1 MLSSAAA
8 TTKLEITNFSELRE
22 RAQLC
27 GPKRVAIVV
36 ADDEVALT
44 AADGALRLGIAIPVL
59 IGNERNIRTKAETLG
74 LSGLLAKAEFAGGDD
89 AAAVATQMARDGRV
103 DLLLKGHLRTDELLR
118 AVLDKQT
125 GLRAGRLLS
134 DVLLYE
140 DNLAGEIRLV
150 GVTDGGLNVLPNLE
164 QKKQIVQN
172 AIEVM
177 RSIGLARPK
186 IALMSA
192 TEAVSESVP
201 SSMDARELT
210 NMGEAGHFGDVEI
223 FGPLALDCA
232 LLQSAAQAKGI
243 EHPVAGHADCMV
255 VPNIEAGNLLGKSV
269 KYLGGS
275 QCAHVVAG
283 AKVPILIPSRVE
295 SVDDKVNSIALG
307 VIFAAR

>member
-1 MLSSAAA
+1 MILSAAA
-8 TTKLEITNFSELRE
+8 LAKQEITNFAELRR
-22 RAQLC
+22 RAQPL
-27 GPKRVAIVV
+27 GPKRVAIVA

-44 AADGALRLGIAIPVL
+44 AADGALHRGIAIPVL
-59 IGNERNIRTKAETLG
+59 IGDERKIRAKAEALG
-74 LSGLLAKAEFAGGDD
+74 LSGLIAGAEFVGADD
-89 AAAVATQMARDGRV
+89 AAAAAIHMAHDGRV

-118 AVLDKQT
+118 AALDKQA
-125 GLRAGRLLS
+125 GLRTGRLLS

-140 DNLAGEIRLV
+140 DKLAGELRLV
-150 GVTDGGLNVLPNLE
+150 GITDGGLNVSPNLE

-177 RSIGLARPK
+177 RSLGLARPK

-201 SSMDARELT
+201 SSVDAKLLT
-210 NMGEAGHFGDVEI
+210 EMAEAGEFGDADV

-232 LLQSAAQAKGI
+232 LLESAAQAKGI